1 MDTPPTI
8 QLNTA
13 QENRLRTVFWTL
25 DRNCAEI
32 ERLLT
37 SDAGSGLV
45 QIHNDLSPEE
55 RAALQRK
62 IDAIRSKVAALAD
75 DLNLAPHTLDVRR
88 QIRATFSLDWSAL
101 LDTMPA
107 KLRRYGDVDAATEQ
121 ALQPL
126 LADLLAAVEDV
137 LGLTGSGAAD
147 S

>member
-75 DLNLAPHTLDVRR
+75 DLNLAPHTFDVRR

-107 KLRRYGDVDAATEQ
+107 KLRRYGDVEAATEQ